1 MSDIT
6 QAVARLIVDTQ
17 PDDAAR
23 EQARRGVLD
32 FFAVALPVVN
42 GALPDATLAS
52 LRQIWPGQD
61 AQSRALRLGYS
72 GHALD
77 FDDFHPDFRGHVGTV
92 ILPALLALSAESAI
106 IEPTQFLDA
115 FALGVEMAGRLGLA
129 VGSGHYVQ
137 SFHNTSTLGVL
148 AAAAACARLVKAD
161 PAQTANILA
170 IAATQA
176 AGLRVQFGSDIKPL
190 HAGLAA
196 RAAVT
201 AVQLTQHGVSAQT
214 TGALESFLAAYSPT
228 TARPALLTE
237 CWGAPW
243 RIVTPGLEFK
253 PWPTCSGTHGAA
265 LAALTLRE
273 KWLAAGF
280 SIAQLHHD
288 VERIEVAFPP
298 GGDVAAFIHTPTN
311 GVEAR
316 FSLEYVIAECL
327 LDNDLPLSS
336 FAPGNVKPATAALAA
351 RVVRTPDHNAPP
363 DALNPAARFHRL
375 RVTTRAGVILETE
388 ATRQM
393 LLAKGVDLA
402 EKLHRCLPQA
412 DDATRNGWLTL
423 TRLESA
429 QALRT
434 LQALLLV

>member
-1 MSDIT
+1 MSDVT
-6 QAVARLIVDTQ
+6 QTVARLIAESQ
-17 PDDAAR
+17 PNDAAR
-23 EQARRGVLD
+23 EQARHGLLD
-32 FFAVALPVVN
+32 FFAVALPVVS
-42 GALPDATLAS
+42 GALPDATLS
-52 LRQIWPGQD
+52 TLRQVWPGQD

-92 ILPALLALSAESAI
+92 ILPALLALSAESATI
-106 IEPTQFLDA
+106 DTQRFLDA

-137 SFHNTSTLGVL
+137 GFHNTSTLGVL
-148 AAAAACARLVKAD
+148 AAAAACARLTNAD

-196 RAAVT
+196 RAAIT
-201 AVQLTQHGVSAQT
+201 AVQLTQHGVSAKT

-228 TARPALLTE
+228 TAHAPWLTTG
-237 CWGAPW
+237 WGAPW

-273 KWLAAGF
+273 QWLAAGF
-280 SIAQLHHD
+280 GIVQLHSE
-288 VERIEVAFPP
+288 VEQIDVAFPP
-298 GGDVAAFIHTPTN
+298 GGDVAAFIRTPAN

-327 LDNDLPLSS
+327 LENELALSS
-336 FAPGNVKPATAALAA
+336 FAAGEVKTATAALAA
-351 RVVRTPDHNAPP
+351 RVVRTPDNSAPP

-375 RVTTRAGVILETE
+375 TLITRSGQRFSSQ
-388 ATRQM
+388 ATRPM

-402 EKLHRCLPQA
+402 EKLRRCLPQV
-412 DDATRNGWLTL
+412 DDATRDGWLKL
-423 TRLESA
+423 TRLENA

-434 LQALLLV
+434 LQALLLG